1 MSYQVRIS
9 NSNSTTGSPFGSNDS
24 FSWICHDIMI
34 ATAQLKTL
42 LGIRIGR
49 EVVFFFLLQ
58 QMWQKKEGE
67 ARTKKSK
74 KKRMKIN
81 RWLQWRLWQF
91 EQQCL
96 KYTAAATVCNS
107 TRSSTASVTSLVEL
121 EKPECLYWRF
131 VFMTHQ
137 STNHNYFTSKGL
149 QSVLFSIFSI
159 FCF

>member
-9 NSNSTTGSPFGSNDS
+9 NSNSTTGSPFGSNDR

-42 LGIRIGR
+42 LCIRIGR
-49 EVVFFFLLQ
+49 EFFFSFCSNKCGK
-58 QMWQKKEGE
+58 KKEGE

-96 KYTAAATVCNS
+96 KYTAATTLTLPEVAQ
-107 TRSSTASVTSLVEL
+107 LVWPHLWSWRKLNVYIEG
-121 EKPECLYWRF
+121 LYLW
-131 VFMTHQ
+131 
-137 STNHNYFTSKGL
+137 L
-149 QSVLFSIFSI
+149 
-159 FCF
+159 